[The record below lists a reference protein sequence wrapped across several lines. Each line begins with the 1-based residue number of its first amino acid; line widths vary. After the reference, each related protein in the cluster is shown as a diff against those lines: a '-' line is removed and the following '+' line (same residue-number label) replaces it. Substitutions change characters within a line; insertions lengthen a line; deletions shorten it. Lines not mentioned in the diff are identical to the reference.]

1 VFGCFVTSLAA
12 LAVGAGAAG
21 AALAAA
27 VLLAGGDLL
36 EVALLGFNYD
46 DAIAGTFLHALAL
59 VSTVAVAAL
68 VRHGRRFN

>member
-1 VFGCFVTSLAA
+1 MTSLAA

-36 EVALLGFNYD
+36 EVA
-46 DAIAGTFLHALAL
+46 ARTHKA
-59 VSTVAVAAL
+59 SK
-68 VRHGRRFN
+68 